1 MTLHSFIL
9 SLCIVCGVCAIFNG
23 IASYL
28 APSGPAR
35 NIRVERISTT
45 AVEVTWE
52 DPGRQHINAVGG
64 ITGYR
69 VVVGNNNC
77 RSTIKSTQTTNLK
90 VVFDGLEPGAV
101 YCVRVFPLNSIGAAP
116 NGIVRNSSVRVE
128 LPDVLRKFT

>member
-1 MTLHSFIL
+1 MTLHSFTL
-9 SLCIVCGVCAIFNG
+9 SLCIACAFIG

-35 NIRVERISTT
+35 NIGVERISTT
-45 AVEVTWE
+45 AVEVTWG

-101 YCVRVFPLNSIGAAP
+101 YCVRVFPLNSIGTAP
-116 NGIVRNSSVRVE
+116 NGIVMNSAVRVE